1 MAKNTQN
8 KDSVSTQSTLSDKK
22 EKFLE
27 ILELNSGNVQE
38 SCKRANI
45 GRRTYYSWKE
55 VDQDF
60 ADACV
65 DVKEGILD
73 YAQTQLQG
81 LIKANNVIA
90 TIFFLKCKGKSRGYT
105 EKQEI
110 ELSKP
115 IDEVNF
121 DEL

>member
-1 MAKNTQN
+1 MSKNEQN
-8 KDSVSTQSTLSDKK
+8 KDSDSTQSTLSDKK

-65 DVKEGILD
+65 DVKEGLLD
-73 YAQTQLQG
+73 FAESQLQG

>member
-1 MAKNTQN
+1 MPKKKQKTNS
-8 KDSVSTQSTLSDKK
+8 DSTISTLSDKK
-22 EKFLE
+22 ENFLE
-27 ILELNSGNVQE
+27 ILELNSGNVSK
-38 SCKRANI
+38 SCKKANI
-45 GRRTYYSWKE
+45 GRQTYYQWRE
-55 VDQDF
+55 ADQEF

-65 DVKEGILD
+65 DVKEGLLD
-73 YAQTQLQG
+73 FAESQLQG

>member
-1 MAKNTQN
+1 MSKNEQN
-8 KDSVSTQSTLSDKK
+8 KDSNVTNSTLSDKK
-22 EKFLE
+22 ENFLK
-27 ILELNSGNVQE
+27 ILELNSGNVSE
-38 SCKRANI
+38 SCKKSNI
-45 GRRTYYSWKE
+45 GRQTYYQWKE

-65 DVKEGILD
+65 DVKEGLLD
-73 YAQTQLQG
+73 FAESQLQG

>member
-1 MAKNTQN
+1 MPKNKQKTN
-8 KDSVSTQSTLSDKK
+8 SDSTQSTLSDKK

-65 DVKEGILD
+65 DVKEGLLD
-73 YAQTQLQG
+73 FAESQLQG

-105 EKQEI
+105 EKQEL
-110 ELSKP
+110 ELVRN
-115 IDEVNF
+115 IDDIKF

>member
-8 KDSVSTQSTLSDKK
+8 TDSDSTQSTLSDKK

-65 DVKEGILD
+65 DVKEGLLD
-73 YAQTQLQG
+73 FAESQLQG
-81 LIKANNVIA
+81 LIKQIM
-90 TIFFLKCKGKSRGYT
+90 L
-105 EKQEI
+105 
-110 ELSKP
+110 
-115 IDEVNF
+115 
-121 DEL
+121 